1 MKNFILILTLIT
13 GITMSQEKH
22 YGFEFVKESGGIQ
35 EYKMTSNGLTVLLK
49 EDHSAPVATFMV
61 TYNVGSRNEA
71 IGYTGSTHLLEHLM
85 FKGSRKFNTDKGNS
99 VFQLL
104 QSLGARMNATTWLDR
119 TNYFETVPSEHLE
132 TAIEIEADR
141 MRNAYIKEEDRQS
154 EMTVVR
160 NEFERGQNSPFGV
173 LDEHI
178 WAMAY
183 MAHPYHHSTIG
194 WKSDIEGVSIER
206 LKEFY
211 DTFYWPN
218 NATATIVGDFQKTEA
233 LAMVKKHFGRIMK
246 SRNEIPGVYTEEPEQ
261 EGQRRVVLKRAGQ
274 QGVVGVAHKTPSAT
288 HEDAPAFI
296 VLSSILSSGKN
307 SRFYKKIT
315 DEGLTTSVFIWDS
328 LFRDPGL
335 FAVYANLTPGTDH
348 KTVEDIIMSE
358 YEEIKQ
364 NGVTKEEVDKA
375 KAQLVAN
382 MKFRQ
387 DGSYMVAGSLNEAIA
402 SGDWTLYTTYEE
414 RVSAVTAEDIQSV
427 VEKYFLEDLSTVGHF
442 VPKSSGAQGARRG
455 PSSAT
460 ELAEMKK
467 KYFSTAEDKQEGLLL
482 AQIEDSEPVSGI
494 RLLTLK
500 RGSGVVTFSGSF
512 LGGDVYAPSTN
523 PRVPDVVV
531 SMLDQGTTKSSK
543 FEISNK
549 LENVGARLSFS
560 NGKAR
565 VGFGGKSLSED
576 MSLVIGLLAEQLRL
590 PAFDSEELE
599 KTKSRLI
606 TGYKKSK
613 ESTRGNALNSML
625 KNFYPSGHQNA
636 ADDPEVSIQHIENIT
651 TGALKKY
658 HEEAYGTG
666 SMVFVAVGDVSH
678 DELSNLLKESFGD
691 WKTSPLSDKKEE
703 KRGSRSGGKTYVT
716 MEDNTSTDF
725 LVGIPVGITRD
736 HPDYR
741 PLYIASYIL
750 GGNFSGRLMQTVRVK
765 EGLTY
770 GIRSSMSGFSNDND
784 GYWYVGGTFAPQLL
798 SKGESSTLREIKKWA
813 KDGVTQ
819 KELDIAKTTLTGS
832 YRVGFDTTGGLAGGI
847 LSAVVDWG
855 DLSYVDNQ
863 PDKINAVTLDE
874 VNNAIKTYIS
884 VEDLYQVAAGSVDEN
899 GEPLEKE

>member
-1 MKNFILILTLIT
+1 MKKFILILTLIT

-141 MRNAYIKEEDRQS
+141 MRNAYIKEKDRQS

-218 NATATIVGDFQKTEA
+218 NATATIVGDFEKAEA
-233 LAMVKKHFGRIMK
+233 LAMVKKHFGKIMK
-246 SRNEIPGVYTEEPEQ
+246 SRNEIPDVYTEEPEQ

-288 HEDAPAFI
+288 HEDAPAFM

-348 KTVEDIIMSE
+348 KTVEEIIMSE

-364 NGVTKEEVDKA
+364 NGVTKQEVDKA
-375 KAQLVAN
+375 KAQLIAN

-402 SGDWTLYTTYEE
+402 SGDWTLYTTYEQK
-414 RVSAVTAEDIQSV
+414 VSAVTAEDIKSV
-427 VEKYFLEDLSTVGHF
+427 VERYFLEDLSTVGHF
-442 VPKSSGAQGARRG
+442 VPKSSGNQGARRG

-460 ELAEMKK
+460 DLAEMKK
-467 KYFSTAEDKQEGLLL
+467 KHFSTESTPEEGLLL
-482 AQIEDSEPVSGI
+482 AQIEDSEPVNGI

-512 LGGDVYAPSTN
+512 LGGDIYAPNTN
-523 PRVPDVVV
+523 PRIPDVVV
-531 SMLDQGTTKSSK
+531 SMLDQGTSKSSK
-543 FEISNK
+543 FEISSK

-560 NGKAR
+560 NG
-565 VGFGGKSLSED
+565 
-576 MSLVIGLLAEQLRL
+576 
-590 PAFDSEELE
+590 
-599 KTKSRLI
+599 
-606 TGYKKSK
+606 
-613 ESTRGNALNSML
+613 
-625 KNFYPSGHQNA
+625 
-636 ADDPEVSIQHIENIT
+636 
-651 TGALKKY
+651 
-658 HEEAYGTG
+658 
-666 SMVFVAVGDVSH
+666 
-678 DELSNLLKESFGD
+678 
-691 WKTSPLSDKKEE
+691 
-703 KRGSRSGGKTYVT
+703 
-716 MEDNTSTDF
+716 
-725 LVGIPVGITRD
+725 
-736 HPDYR
+736 
-741 PLYIASYIL
+741 
-750 GGNFSGRLMQTVRVK
+750 
-765 EGLTY
+765 
-770 GIRSSMSGFSNDND
+770 
-784 GYWYVGGTFAPQLL
+784 
-798 SKGESSTLREIKKWA
+798 
-813 KDGVTQ
+813 
-819 KELDIAKTTLTGS
+819 
-832 YRVGFDTTGGLAGGI
+832 
-847 LSAVVDWG
+847 
-855 DLSYVDNQ
+855 
-863 PDKINAVTLDE
+863 
-874 VNNAIKTYIS
+874 
-884 VEDLYQVAAGSVDEN
+884 
-899 GEPLEKE
+899 

>member
-1 MKNFILILTLIT
+1 MKKFILILTLIT

-141 MRNAYIKEEDRQS
+141 MRNAYIKEKDRQS

-218 NATATIVGDFQKTEA
+218 NATATIVGDFEKAEA
-233 LAMVKKHFGRIMK
+233 LAMVKKHFGKIMK
-246 SRNEIPGVYTEEPEQ
+246 SRNEIPDVYTEEPEQ

-288 HEDAPAFI
+288 HEDAPAFM

-348 KTVEDIIMSE
+348 KTVEEIIMSE

-364 NGVTKEEVDKA
+364 NGVTKQEVDKA
-375 KAQLVAN
+375 KAQLIAN

-402 SGDWTLYTTYEE
+402 SGDWTLYTTYEQK
-414 RVSAVTAEDIQSV
+414 VSAVTAEDIKSV
-427 VEKYFLEDLSTVGHF
+427 VERYFLEDFCPVGHF
-442 VPKSSGAQGARRG
+442 VPRCAGTQGARRG

-460 ELAEMKK
+460 DLAEMKK
-467 KYFSTAEDKQEGLLL
+467 KHFSTESTPEEGLLL
-482 AQIEDSEPVSGI
+482 AQIEDSEPVNGI

-512 LGGDVYAPSTN
+512 LGGDIYAPNTN
-523 PRVPDVVV
+523 PRIPDVDV
-531 SMLDQGTTKSSK
+531 SMLDQGTSKSSK
-543 FEISNK
+543 FEISSK

-560 NGKAR
+560 NG
-565 VGFGGKSLSED
+565 
-576 MSLVIGLLAEQLRL
+576 
-590 PAFDSEELE
+590 
-599 KTKSRLI
+599 
-606 TGYKKSK
+606 
-613 ESTRGNALNSML
+613 
-625 KNFYPSGHQNA
+625 
-636 ADDPEVSIQHIENIT
+636 
-651 TGALKKY
+651 
-658 HEEAYGTG
+658 
-666 SMVFVAVGDVSH
+666 
-678 DELSNLLKESFGD
+678 
-691 WKTSPLSDKKEE
+691 
-703 KRGSRSGGKTYVT
+703 
-716 MEDNTSTDF
+716 
-725 LVGIPVGITRD
+725 
-736 HPDYR
+736 
-741 PLYIASYIL
+741 
-750 GGNFSGRLMQTVRVK
+750 
-765 EGLTY
+765 
-770 GIRSSMSGFSNDND
+770 
-784 GYWYVGGTFAPQLL
+784 
-798 SKGESSTLREIKKWA
+798 
-813 KDGVTQ
+813 
-819 KELDIAKTTLTGS
+819 
-832 YRVGFDTTGGLAGGI
+832 
-847 LSAVVDWG
+847 
-855 DLSYVDNQ
+855 
-863 PDKINAVTLDE
+863 
-874 VNNAIKTYIS
+874 
-884 VEDLYQVAAGSVDEN
+884 
-899 GEPLEKE
+899 